1 MTAFIVE
8 YGSPQAICLKHN
20 QIKKYRVRLTDG
32 TTHLLLQNEKTTG
45 QIAQWMNSGQLE
57 TIHSC
62 EPTLET
68 VFLDTTG
75 GIFNENN
82 SNPFQKTIC
91 RHRNENENSHE
102 QKLIIMPIFSS
113 IYFTYENTVPI
124 HADGKINMDGYAL
137 SLGVLMNISMSVYCT
152 AAALAEEKEKIRFG
166 H

>member
-1 MTAFIVE
+1 MAIFLTTHNMEEAAKLCDNVALLNDGVIVE

-68 VFLDTTG
+68 V
-75 GIFNENN
+75 IFRHNREE
-82 SNPFQKTIC
+82 SSMKITAIHFQK
-91 RHRNENENSHE
+91 NYLPS
-102 QKLIIMPIFSS
+102 QK
-113 IYFTYENTVPI
+113 
-124 HADGKINMDGYAL
+124 
-137 SLGVLMNISMSVYCT
+137 
-152 AAALAEEKEKIRFG
+152 
-166 H
+166 